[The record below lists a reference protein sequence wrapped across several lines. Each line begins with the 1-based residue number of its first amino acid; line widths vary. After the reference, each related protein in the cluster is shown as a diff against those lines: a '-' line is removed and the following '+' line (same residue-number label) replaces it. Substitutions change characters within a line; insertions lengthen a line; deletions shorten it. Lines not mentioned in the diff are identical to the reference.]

1 MSHSEDT
8 IWCDGCG
15 TEIRWVPYVIDNHNF
30 CCQNCAY
37 GLSCECGEIM
47 DWEEEHRDA
56 TAPPIPYSGK

>member
-15 TEIRWVPYVIDNHNF
+15 IEIRWAPYVIETQDF

-37 GLSCECGEIM
+37 GLSCDCGETM
-47 DWEEEHRDA
+47 DWDEEYRDA
-56 TAPPIPYSGK
+56 TTPYPDYDS